1 MFKLGEYYEEE
12 VIRVAN
18 YLRDAGFKVDVK
30 GLVTAQSEFVAF
42 LQGKASELRER
53 NRILERHEKFISAMK
68 AVLEKAS
75 NDEELM
81 DLYLAELDPDW
92 RTKRERMNE
101 KDLEEADE
109 KTRDELFESLAYSI
123 VALDFAKDLYNLN
136 DIKPGEPIG
145 DLLDDPV
152 INIHLKSQEA
162 DPEDPLL
169 NERLEVDL
177 EKMYVVSIDESSS
190 ALFRDIDEDFQ
201 ENYYQEYQLITA
213 LGLVV
218 EDLLECPE
226 KGKMDIEDFAE
237 RCILDVGSRFTVS
250 VDASL
255 VAEEIARSLEKRGML
270 KIKGNTIKWKA

>member
-12 VIRVAN
+12 ATRVAN

-53 NRILERHEKFISAMK
+53 GKISDKHEKFIFAMK
-68 AVLEKAS
+68 AALEKAS
-75 NDEELM
+75 DDKELM
-81 DLYLAELDPDW
+81 DLYLTELDPDW

>member
-12 VIRVAN
+12 ATRVAN

-169 NERLEVDL
+169 NERLEEDL

-190 ALFRDIDEDFQ
+190 ALFRDIDEDYQ
-201 ENYYQEYQLITA
+201 KNYYQEYQLITA

-226 KGKMDIEDFAE
+226 RGKMDIEDFAE

>member
-12 VIRVAN
+12 ATRVAN

-53 NRILERHEKFISAMK
+53 GKISDKHEKFISAMK
-68 AVLEKAS
+68 TVLEKAS
-75 NDEELM
+75 NDEELR
-81 DLYLAELDPDW
+81 DLYLTELDPDW
-92 RTKRERMNE
+92 RTKRDRMNE

-109 KTRDELFESLAYSI
+109 KTRDEIFESLAYSI
-123 VALDFAKDLYNLN
+123 VAMDFAKDLYNLN
-136 DIKPGEPIG
+136 NLKVGEPAG
-145 DLLDDPV
+145 DRLDDPV
-152 INIHLKSQEA
+152 ANIYIKPQEA

-237 RCILDVGSRFTVS
+237 RCILDVGSRFTMS

>member
-12 VIRVAN
+12 ATRVAN

-53 NRILERHEKFISAMK
+53 GKISDKHDKFISAMK
-68 AVLEKAS
+68 TVLEKAS
-75 NDEELM
+75 NDEELR
-81 DLYLAELDPDW
+81 DLYLTELDPDW
-92 RTKRERMNE
+92 RTKRDRITE

-109 KTRDELFESLAYSI
+109 KTRDEIFESVAFFI
-123 VALDFAKDLYNLN
+123 VALDFGKDLYNLN
-136 DIKPGEPIG
+136 HLKVGEPAG
-145 DLLDDPV
+145 DRLDDPV
-152 INIHLKSQEA
+152 VSIYIKPQES

-169 NERLEVDL
+169 NERLDVDL
-177 EKMYVVSIDESSS
+177 EKMYEVNIDESSS

-201 ENYYQEYQLITA
+201 EKFNQEYQLITA

-237 RCILDVGSRFTVS
+237 RCILDVGSRFTMS

>member
-12 VIRVAN
+12 ATRIAS
-18 YLRDAGFKVDVK
+18 YLRDAGFKVDVR

-53 NRILERHEKFISAMK
+53 GKISDKHEKFISAMK

-75 NDEELM
+75 NDEELR
-81 DLYLAELDPDW
+81 DLYLTELDPDW
-92 RTKRERMNE
+92 RTKRDRITE

-109 KTRDELFESLAYSI
+109 KTRDEMFESVAFFI
-123 VALDFAKDLYNLN
+123 VALDFGKDLYNLN
-136 DIKPGEPIG
+136 HLKVGEPAG
-145 DLLDDPV
+145 DRLDDPV
-152 INIHLKSQEA
+152 VSIYIKPQES
-162 DPEDPLL
+162 DPEDLLL
-169 NERLEVDL
+169 NERLDVDL
-177 EKMYVVSIDESSS
+177 EKMYEVNIDESSS

-201 ENYYQEYQLITA
+201 EKFYQEYQLITA

-218 EDLLECPE
+218 EDLLERPE
-226 KGKMDIEDFAE
+226 KGKIDIEDFAE

-250 VDASL
+250 VDASM

-270 KIKGNTIKWKA
+270 KIKGDTIKWKA

>member
-12 VIRVAN
+12 ATRVAN
-18 YLRDAGFKVDVK
+18 YLRDAGFKVDVR

-53 NRILERHEKFISAMK
+53 NIVLERHDKFIFAMK
-68 AVLEKAS
+68 AALEKAS
-75 NDEELM
+75 DDKELM
-81 DLYLAELDPDW
+81 DLYLTELDPDW

-123 VALDFAKDLYNLN
+123 VAMDFAKDLYNLN

-152 INIHLKSQEA
+152 INIHLKSHEV
-162 DPEDPLL
+162 DPKDPLL
-169 NERLEVDL
+169 NERLDVDL
-177 EKMYVVSIDESSS
+177 EKMYEVNIDESSS

-201 ENYYQEYQLITA
+201 ENYFQEYQLIMA

-255 VAEEIARSLEKRGML
+255 AAEEIARSLEKRGML
-270 KIKGNTIKWKA
+270 KIKGDTIKWKA

>member
-12 VIRVAN
+12 ATRVAN
-18 YLRDAGFKVDVK
+18 YLRDAGFKVDVR

-152 INIHLKSQEA
+152 INIHLKSQES

>member
-12 VIRVAN
+12 ATRVAN

-75 NDEELM
+75 NDEKLM

>member
-12 VIRVAN
+12 ATRVAN

-75 NDEELM
+75 NDEELR
-81 DLYLAELDPDW
+81 DLYLTELDPDW

>member
-12 VIRVAN
+12 ATRIAS
-18 YLRDAGFKVDVK
+18 YLRDAGFKVDVR

-53 NRILERHEKFISAMK
+53 GKISDKHEKFISAMK

-75 NDEELM
+75 NDEELR
-81 DLYLAELDPDW
+81 DLYLTELDPDW
-92 RTKRERMNE
+92 RTKRDRITE

-109 KTRDELFESLAYSI
+109 KTRDEIFESVAFSI
-123 VALDFAKDLYNLN
+123 VALDFGKDLYNLN
-136 DIKPGEPIG
+136 NLKVGEPAV
-145 DLLDDPV
+145 DRLDDPV
-152 INIHLKSQEA
+152 ANIYIKPQEA

-169 NERLEVDL
+169 NERLDVDL
-177 EKMYVVSIDESSS
+177 EKMYVVNIDESSS

-201 ENYYQEYQLITA
+201 ENYYQEYQLIMA

>member
-12 VIRVAN
+12 ATRIAS
-18 YLRDAGFKVDVK
+18 YLRDAGFKVDVR

-53 NRILERHEKFISAMK
+53 GKISDKHEKFISAMK

-75 NDEELM
+75 NDEELR
-81 DLYLAELDPDW
+81 DLYLTELDPDW
-92 RTKRERMNE
+92 RTKRDRITE

-109 KTRDELFESLAYSI
+109 KTRDEMFESVAFFI
-123 VALDFAKDLYNLN
+123 VALDFGKDLYNLN
-136 DIKPGEPIG
+136 HLKVGEPAG
-145 DLLDDPV
+145 DRLDDPV
-152 INIHLKSQEA
+152 VSIYIKPQES
-162 DPEDPLL
+162 DPEDLLL
-169 NERLEVDL
+169 NERLDVDL
-177 EKMYVVSIDESSS
+177 EKMYEVNIDESSS

-201 ENYYQEYQLITA
+201 EKFYQEYQLITA

-250 VDASL
+250 VDASM

-270 KIKGNTIKWKA
+270 KIKGDTIKWKA

>member
-12 VIRVAN
+12 ATRIAS
-18 YLRDAGFKVDVK
+18 YLRDAGFKVDVR

-53 NRILERHEKFISAMK
+53 EKISDKHEKFIFAMK

-81 DLYLAELDPDW
+81 DLYLTELDPDW
-92 RTKRERMNE
+92 RTKRDRITE

-109 KTRDELFESLAYSI
+109 KTRDEIFESVAFSI
-123 VALDFAKDLYNLN
+123 VALDFGKDLYNLN
-136 DIKPGEPIG
+136 NLKVGEPAG
-145 DLLDDPV
+145 DRLDDPV
-152 INIHLKSQEA
+152 ANIYIKPQEA

-237 RCILDVGSRFTVS
+237 RCILDVGSRFTMS

>member
-12 VIRVAN
+12 ATRVAN
-18 YLRDAGFKVDVK
+18 YLRDAGFKVDVR

-53 NRILERHEKFISAMK
+53 GKISDKHEKFIFAMK
-68 AVLEKAS
+68 AALEKAS
-75 NDEELM
+75 DDKELM
-81 DLYLAELDPDW
+81 DLYLTELDPDW
-92 RTKRERMNE
+92 KTKRERMNE

-123 VALDFAKDLYNLN
+123 VAMDFAKDLYNLN

-152 INIHLKSQEA
+152 INIHLKSQEV

-169 NERLEVDL
+169 NEILEVDL
-177 EKMYVVSIDESSS
+177 EKMYEVNIDESSS

-218 EDLLECPE
+218 EDLLERPE
-226 KGKMDIEDFAE
+226 KGKVNIEDFAE

-250 VDASL
+250 VDASM

-270 KIKGNTIKWKA
+270 KIKGDTIKWKA

>member
-12 VIRVAN
+12 ATRVAN

-53 NRILERHEKFISAMK
+53 NRVLERHEKFIFAMK
-68 AVLEKAS
+68 AALEKAS
-75 NDEELM
+75 DDKELM

-123 VALDFAKDLYNLN
+123 VAMDFAKDLYNLN

-152 INIHLKSQEA
+152 INIHLKSQEV

-169 NERLEVDL
+169 NERLEVNL

-190 ALFRDIDEDFQ
+190 ALFRDLDEDFQ
-201 ENYYQEYQLITA
+201 ENFYQEYQLIMA

-255 VAEEIARSLEKRGML
+255 AAEEIARSLEKRGML

>member
-12 VIRVAN
+12 ATRVAN

-53 NRILERHEKFISAMK
+53 NRVLERHEKFIFAMK
-68 AVLEKAS
+68 AALEKAS
-75 NDEELM
+75 DDKELM

-123 VALDFAKDLYNLN
+123 VAMDFAKDLYNLN

-152 INIHLKSQEA
+152 INIHLKSQEV

-169 NERLEVDL
+169 NERLEVNL
-177 EKMYVVSIDESSS
+177 EKMYVVSIDDSFS
-190 ALFRDIDEDFQ
+190 ALFRDLDEDFH
-201 ENYYQEYQLITA
+201 ENFYQEYQLIMA

-237 RCILDVGSRFTVS
+237 RCILDVGSRFTMS

>member
-1 MFKLGEYYEEE
+1 MFKLGEYYEEKATR
-12 VIRVAN
+12 IAS
-18 YLRDAGFKVDVK
+18 YLRDAGFKVDVR

-53 NRILERHEKFISAMK
+53 GKISDEQEKFISAMK

-75 NDEELM
+75 NDEELR
-81 DLYLAELDPDW
+81 DLYLTELDPDW
-92 RTKRERMNE
+92 RTKRDRITE

-109 KTRDELFESLAYSI
+109 KTRDEIFESVAFFI
-123 VALDFAKDLYNLN
+123 VALDFGKDLYNLN
-136 DIKPGEPIG
+136 HLKVGEPAG
-145 DLLDDPV
+145 DRLDDPV
-152 INIHLKSQEA
+152 VSIYIKPQES

-169 NERLEVDL
+169 NERLDVDL
-177 EKMYVVSIDESSS
+177 EKMYEVNIDESSS

-201 ENYYQEYQLITA
+201 EKFNQEYQLITA

-237 RCILDVGSRFTVS
+237 RCILDVGSRFTMS

>member
-12 VIRVAN
+12 ATRVAN

-53 NRILERHEKFISAMK
+53 GKISDKHDKFISAMK
-68 AVLEKAS
+68 TVLEKAS
-75 NDEELM
+75 NDEELR
-81 DLYLAELDPDW
+81 DLYLTELDPDW
-92 RTKRERMNE
+92 RTKRDRMNE

-109 KTRDELFESLAYSI
+109 KTRDEIFESVAFSI

-136 DIKPGEPIG
+136 NLKVGEPAG
-145 DLLDDPV
+145 DRLDDPV
-152 INIHLKSQEA
+152 ANIYIKPQEA

-237 RCILDVGSRFTVS
+237 RCILDVGSRFTMS

>member
-12 VIRVAN
+12 ATRVAN

-42 LQGKASELRER
+42 LQGKASELREW

-237 RCILDVGSRFTVS
+237 RCILDVGSRFTMS

>member
-1 MFKLGEYYEEE
+1 
-12 VIRVAN
+12 
-18 YLRDAGFKVDVK
+18 
-30 GLVTAQSEFVAF
+30 VAF